1 MTQKCGQ
8 CSAQTLQSGGIR
20 ALHTKGVNM
29 SMTVPEVEK

>member
-8 CSAQTLQSGGIR
+8 WPAQSLQSGGIR
-20 ALHTKGVNM
+20 ALHTKGVNT